1 MDEKDKI
8 LQIKEHPGFVE
19 TIIPPQMPNLTKT
32 TNPIAKNFIKF
43 ANSSQGKFS
52 LKDFL
57 K

>member
-8 LQIKEHPGFVE
+8 LQIKEHPEFVE
-19 TIIPPQMPNLTKT
+19 TISNPEIHRSTKA

-43 ANSSQGKFS
+43 ANSSRGKFS

>member
-8 LQIKEHPGFVE
+8 LQIKEHPEFVE
-19 TIIPPQMPNLTKT
+19 TISTPEIHRSTKT

-43 ANSSQGKFS
+43 ANSSRGKFS